1 MSEYQVS
8 NRYAGSLLQTTIDAK
23 NLEET
28 SKDIELIVNVLSEN
42 HKLQS
47 MLSNPVIKPAL
58 KLSILNEIFQNKIGS
73 QTTKFIKFIVD
84 KDREDLMF
92 SIFKKFLELK
102 DEYLRIV
109 KVEVRTPFAFA
120 HEQEE
125 QLRKNLESK
134 LNKKIIFQF
143 KIDPSIIGG
152 FIAKVG
158 DTVFDAS
165 VKHQLEILKKQFL
178 KGGASLN

>member
-1 MSEYQVS
+1 MAEYKVS
-8 NRYAGSLLQTTIDAK
+8 KRYAGSLLQTSIDAK

-28 SKDIELIVNVLSEN
+28 SKDIELIVNTLRQN
-42 HKLQS
+42 HKLQL
-47 MLSNPVIKPAL
+47 MLENPVVKPPL

-92 SIFKKFLELK
+92 SIFQKFLDLK
-102 DEYLRIV
+102 DEYLGIV
-109 KVEVRTPFAFA
+109 NVEVRTPFAFTS
-120 HEQEE
+120 EQEE

-134 LNKKIIFQF
+134 LNKKINF
-143 KIDPSIIGG
+143 KFNIDSSIIGG
-152 FIAKVG
+152 FKAKVG

-178 KGGASLN
+178 EGSASLN